1 MEEAST
7 HSTTGPNHHR
17 MGCRLPRALARVRIA
32 EPSSPNTIWYA
43 CSPCHSTPES
53 ARREPGELQCDHART
68 PSVRC
73 THVAVLQGVAY
84 LYGFGVRRDARIA
97 AKWFE
102 LSGLPEG
109 MMALAVQVPQ
119 FRVRPTVEDSPLR
132 APFLP

>member
-1 MEEAST
+1 MQA
-7 HSTTGPNHHR
+7 
-17 MGCRLPRALARVRIA
+17 AARVGT
-32 EPSSPNTIWYA
+32 SPNRGAEFAQYNLVRVRPLAIV
-43 CSPCHSTPES
+43 TPES